1 MVAFPGSVVRL
12 EDCQGAAV
20 AQFPE
25 RPHCHVSLSQRT
37 LTAIDQR
44 GQAPDSITAE
54 TCGGTVTSRARV
66 KPDDAFQYE
75 QGDGNR
81 KNACQG
87 PQYPTLPLQ
96 GVHDVDNRP
105 CQFPG
110 QASLNGR
117 SCDFGTEDD
126 SGKYRA
132 GPASPPSVSGK
143 PTFLALLSAGGRHS
157 LRVRLAEASESLN
170 RERPRTLCP
179 AIRAA
184 GGSASLRLRSSR
196 PHPAFR
202 GSGNARWCRRS
213 WRYWGRFIRR
223 RMSWKRGV
231 LRKVSNSRHTPTETM
246 FPSRASR
253 PFSSH
258 ARAWA

>member
-12 EDCQGAAV
+12 EDCRGAAV

-96 GVHDVDNRP
+96 GVHDADNRP
-105 CQFPG
+105 RQFPG

-117 SCDFGTEDD
+117 SCDLGTEDLLLVQW
-126 SGKYRA
+126 
-132 GPASPPSVSGK
+132 PAVAHRHQPNGRD
-143 PTFLALLSAGGRHS
+143 AHLLVIGLHRVAQLPDGR
-157 LRVRLAEASESLN
+157 
-170 RERPRTLCP
+170 
-179 AIRAA
+179 
-184 GGSASLRLRSSR
+184 
-196 PHPAFR
+196 
-202 GSGNARWCRRS
+202 
-213 WRYWGRFIRR
+213 
-223 RMSWKRGV
+223 
-231 LRKVSNSRHTPTETM
+231 
-246 FPSRASR
+246 
-253 PFSSH
+253 
-258 ARAWA
+258 